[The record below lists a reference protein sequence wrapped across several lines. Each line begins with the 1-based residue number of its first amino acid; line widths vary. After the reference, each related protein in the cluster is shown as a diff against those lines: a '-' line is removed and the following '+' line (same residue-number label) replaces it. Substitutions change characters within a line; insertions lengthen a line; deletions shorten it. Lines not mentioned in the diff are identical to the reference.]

1 MTSCSNAASTSKKL
15 SFLCYKLQ
23 EKITEASQI
32 PTLLNLARELESNV
46 ATFSAAEFFEINN
59 NTLFGILASAT
70 TYFIIIIQFNSA
82 VAVKN

>member
-1 MTSCSNAASTSKKL
+1 MTSCSNAAAASKKL

-23 EKITEASQI
+23 EEVTEVAQI
-32 PTLLNLARELESNV
+32 PAVINLARELEANV
-46 ATFSAAEFFEINN
+46 ATFSAADFFEINN

-70 TYFIIIIQFNSA
+70 TYFIIIIQFNNA